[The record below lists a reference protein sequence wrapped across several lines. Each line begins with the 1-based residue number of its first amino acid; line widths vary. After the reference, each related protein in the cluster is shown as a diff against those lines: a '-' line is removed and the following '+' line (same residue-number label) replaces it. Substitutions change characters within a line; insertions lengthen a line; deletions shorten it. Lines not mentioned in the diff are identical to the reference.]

1 MNDAALHVLRVTDLS
16 GVLANALLGGVLARA
31 RGFDLVGFAVLA
43 VVSGL
48 GGGIIRDILLQKG
61 TPVALV
67 DHTYV
72 LTALV
77 GAAVAFLMPIRG
89 RAWERTFPVLD
100 ALALGCWAAAGA
112 QKALSLG
119 LEWPAAIALGAIT
132 AAGGGVVRDVLLRQ
146 VPSIF
151 GGNTLYVTPA
161 LLAASTVVL
170 FHLAGEVTV
179 GLLVA
184 TGVGAG
190 LTLLSHHRGWRLPA
204 PPAWS
209 APVRFGRPR
218 PAGPARDDG

>member
-16 GVLANALLGGVLARA
+16 GVLANALLGGVLARS
-31 RGFDLVGFAVLA
+31 RGFDLIGFAVLA

-72 LTALV
+72 LTSLV
-77 GAAVAFLMPIRG
+77 GAAVAFLVPIGG
-89 RAWERTFPVLD
+89 RAWERSFPVLD
-100 ALALGCWAAAGA
+100 AVALGCWAAAGA
-112 QKALSLG
+112 QKSLSLG
-119 LEWPAAIALGAIT
+119 LEWPAAISLGAIT

-146 VPSIF
+146 VPAIF
-151 GGNTLYVTPA
+151 GGNTLFVTPA
-161 LLAASTVVL
+161 LLAAATMVL
-170 FHLAGEVTV
+170 FHIAGQVTV

-190 LTLLSHHRGWRLPA
+190 LTMLSHHRGWRLPA

-209 APVRFGRPR
+209 ASVRFGRPR
-218 PAGPARDDG
+218 SARPGDFDI

>member
-1 MNDAALHVLRVTDLS
+1 MNDAAMHVLRVTDLS
-16 GVLANALLGGVLARA
+16 GVLANALLGGVLARS
-31 RGFDLVGFAVLA
+31 RGFDLIGFAVLA

-77 GAAVAFLMPIRG
+77 GAAVAFLVPIRG
-89 RAWERTFPVLD
+89 RAWERSFPVLD
-100 ALALGCWAAAGA
+100 ALALGCWAAVGA

-146 VPSIF
+146 VPAIF
-151 GGNTLYVTPA
+151 GGNTLFVTPA
-161 LLAASTVVL
+161 LLAAATMVL
-170 FHLAGEVTV
+170 FHLAGQVTA

-190 LTLLSHHRGWRLPA
+190 LTLLSHHQGWRLPA

-209 APVRFGRPR
+209 APVRFGRSR
-218 PAGPARDDG
+218 PDGRARDEG

>member
-31 RGFDLVGFAVLA
+31 RRFDLVGFAVLA

-48 GGGIIRDILLQKG
+48 GGGIIRDILLQQG
-61 TPVALV
+61 TPVALI
-67 DHTYV
+67 DHTFV
-72 LTALV
+72 LTALA
-77 GAAVAFLMPIRG
+77 GAAIAFVVPIRG
-89 RAWERTFPVLD
+89 RAWERSFPVLD

-119 LEWPAAIALGAIT
+119 LGWPAAIALGAIT

-146 VPSIF
+146 VPAVF

-161 LLAASTVVL
+161 LLAAATMVL
-170 FHLAGEVTV
+170 FHLAGRVTA

-190 LTLLSHHRGWRLPA
+190 LTLVSHRQGWRLPA
-204 PPAWS
+204 PPRWS
-209 APVRFGRPR
+209 APVRFGRR
-218 PAGPARDDG
+218 PASPARPEN

>member
-1 MNDAALHVLRVTDLS
+1 MNDAAMHVLRVTDLS
-16 GVLANALLGGVLARA
+16 GVLANALLGGVLARS

-77 GAAVAFLMPIRG
+77 GAAVAFLVPIRG
-89 RAWERTFPVLD
+89 RAWEQTFPVLD

-112 QKALSLG
+112 QKSLSLG

-146 VPSIF
+146 VPAVF

-161 LLAASTVVL
+161 LLAAATMVV
-170 FHLAGEVTV
+170 FHAAGQVTA

-190 LTLLSHHRGWRLPA
+190 LTLLSHHQGWRLPA
-204 PPAWS
+204 PPTWS
-209 APVRFGRPR
+209 GPVRFGRPV
-218 PAGPARDDG
+218 PGDPARDEG